1 MEMDNTYNII
11 RIQQY
16 LRGELTPEEMNQLER
31 QALDDPFLSDAIEG
45 YAHKGVSHA
54 KLTLLQQRLQDRIAQ
69 QPQERSRMLF
79 NSQRLGIAAVAC
91 LLFLLSCVLF
101 WMINTRDAKTGQEKV
116 TLELK
121 TSEPIPSGNGLSIAR
136 KLTDKSAAPEIG
148 WEAFNSYVKKNMR
161 AANIGKDVVIL
172 SFEINEHG
180 RPINISSSKGK
191 SASVKEV
198 KMLLENG
205 PIWTGNKRAD
215 VEFVFE

>member
-69 QPQERSRMLF
+69 QPEERSRMLF
-79 NSQRLGIAAVAC
+79 NSQRLGIATVAC

-101 WMINTRDAKTGQEKV
+101 WMINTRDAGKSQEKV
-116 TLELK
+116 TLELN

-148 WEAFNSYVKKNMR
+148 WDAFNSYIKKNTR
-161 AANIGKDVVIL
+161 ASNIGKDVVVL

-180 RPINISSSKGK
+180 RPTNISFSKGK

-215 VEFVFE
+215 IEFVFE